1 MLYILNEK
9 FKIGLEEIKFVK
21 MLDGIYRKTLVF
33 NENLMFCQFLLE
45 KNATIPIHTH
55 ISSQAGFVLRG
66 KIRFEIE
73 EGGKMEQFIT
83 KKGDSYIFNSNQKH
97 GAFILEEAEVIEA
110 FAPYR
115 EEYI

>member
-1 MLYILNEK
+1 MFYILNEK

-21 MLDGIYRKTLVF
+21 MLDDIYRKTLVY
-33 NENLMFCQFLLE
+33 NENIMLCHFLLK

-73 EGGKMEQFIT
+73 EGATMKQFIT
-83 KKGDSYIFNSNQKH
+83 KKGDSYIFNSYQKH
-97 GAFILEEAEVIEA
+97 GAFILEEAEVIET
-110 FAPYR
+110 FSPYR